1 MKKLIFTIL
10 SMIIF
15 LSSTSF
21 AHKEWVHQYIVKQAY
36 LLLENHY
43 GKMPALFE
51 GYFKDINGNFYT
63 SGAPSHPSISS
74 AIGGAWAEDHSD
86 IVFGYCGFPIPFTE
100 CASVS
105 ASHFWNPDLTPYALN
120 SLEYTSG
127 QFENAFKK
135 AEIMWAGNQ
144 NIIMPGPFSFPNTS
158 TEQTALVNKGFSP
171 YETYAFLKIKYNT
184 LPDLLKNRKYY
195 ITGVVTIYNT
205 NVNFDQ
211 PIEIVESTYYLDL
224 FFAGN
229 IIGRLCH
236 LLADMSVPAHVR
248 IRSHPCDVAKGDRY
262 EMEIGGKWWSA
273 VSASCNSIPASFPAE
288 NWTYQNAINQGGVID
303 AWAKNNPMKYLFYT
317 TAQITDVYNC
327 YRYPD
332 ETFAG
337 NRSNNLIDQ
346 YTGDN
351 YSEMANLINNIPIQF
366 NSWTEELNSTASNSL
381 VYAIRATAALLYWFK
396 KEVYDPKPLTFA
408 YLSGTYTLYQ
418 GATGN
423 WYVQLGNGLEPFTYQ
438 WEIMYLDGAG
448 YLQNYESVK
457 KEKEKREKDKDK
469 KKDGDITIEAVPSNY
484 WFSVGTNSP
493 TFSRVNNG
501 SDLRDF
507 NLRCIV
513 TDGSNTTKTSNEFY
527 VDVVADPPPQGNI
540 IADNKNNDVISLAKD
555 SEEISIPTD
564 YALNQNYPNP
574 FNPTTKISY
583 SLPDANFVTLKIY
596 DMLGSEVA
604 TLVNENKPAGKF
616 EVEFDASR
624 LSSGTYV
631 YKLIA
636 GNYQLTKKMQLVK

>member
-1 MKKLIFTIL
+1 
-10 SMIIF
+10 
-15 LSSTSF
+15 
-21 AHKEWVHQYIVKQAY
+21 
-36 LLLENHY
+36 
-43 GKMPALFE
+43 
-51 GYFKDINGNFYT
+51 
-63 SGAPSHPSISS
+63 
-74 AIGGAWAEDHSD
+74 
-86 IVFGYCGFPIPFTE
+86 
-100 CASVS
+100 
-105 ASHFWNPDLTPYALN
+105 
-120 SLEYTSG
+120 
-127 QFENAFKK
+127 
-135 AEIMWAGNQ
+135 
-144 NIIMPGPFSFPNTS
+144 
-158 TEQTALVNKGFSP
+158 
-171 YETYAFLKIKYNT
+171 
-184 LPDLLKNRKYY
+184 
-195 ITGVVTIYNT
+195 
-205 NVNFDQ
+205 
-211 PIEIVESTYYLDL
+211 
-224 FFAGN
+224 
-229 IIGRLCH
+229 
-236 LLADMSVPAHVR
+236 
-248 IRSHPCDVAKGDRY
+248 
-262 EMEIGGKWWSA
+262 
-273 VSASCNSIPASFPAE
+273 
-288 NWTYQNAINQGGVID
+288 
-303 AWAKNNPMKYLFYT
+303 
-317 TAQITDVYNC
+317 
-327 YRYPD
+327 
-332 ETFAG
+332 
-337 NRSNNLIDQ
+337 
-346 YTGDN
+346 
-351 YSEMANLINNIPIQF
+351 
-366 NSWTEELNSTASNSL
+366 
-381 VYAIRATAALLYWFK
+381 
-396 KEVYDPKPLTFA
+396 
-408 YLSGTYTLYQ
+408 
-418 GATGN
+418 
-423 WYVQLGNGLEPFTYQ
+423 
-438 WEIMYLDGAG
+438 MYLDGAG